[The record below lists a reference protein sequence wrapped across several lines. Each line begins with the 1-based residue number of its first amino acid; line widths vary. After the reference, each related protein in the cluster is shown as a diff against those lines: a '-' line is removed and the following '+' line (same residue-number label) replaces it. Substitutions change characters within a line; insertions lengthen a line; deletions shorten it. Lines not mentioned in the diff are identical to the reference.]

1 MKIIDVIGAL
11 LVMFILLPAIA
22 SLWQYGS
29 TEMQKRQA
37 ADQLAQVSRAA
48 AAYVRKHQ
56 TTLLGSTTATSG
68 PMITTDPLV
77 TEQFLPAGFKGKNAW
92 GQSYQVYFRQPSA
105 NAIQAVVLTTGGLG
119 HDPGQPKFGT
129 AIVPSAA
136 TMAGGSGGYIPTGAI
151 TGQSTGVLQGAYG
164 GWTLDLASV
173 GVPTPGAGHLGTL
186 STYDSSSLGQDF
198 LYRVAVPGHA
208 ELNQMQTELDMTDH
222 AIRKVQEV
230 QFIARTLGTET
241 CDADT
246 EGRVFLDTNQGL
258 YICRNGQM
266 EILADTGNSTLL
278 KNATLAR
285 NGDVI
290 EKPTCPPGTNTV
302 PEIFVAPSITAAG
315 AEAPPLT
322 AFQAWATSLNATQ
335 WRVNLRLLTTD
346 DNLGWVNPA
355 PDYAR
360 IIVCTTCAKG
370 S

>member
-1 MKIIDVIGAL
+1 MKIIEVIASL
-11 LVMFILLPAIA
+11 LVMFVLLPAIA
-22 SLWQYGS
+22 SLWQYGA

-48 AAYVRKHQ
+48 ASYVRKHQ

-68 PMITTDPLV
+68 PVITTDPLV
-77 TEQFLPAGFKGKNAW
+77 TEQFLPAGFRGKNVW
-92 GQSYQVYFRQPSA
+92 GQSYQIFFRQPSA
-105 NAIQAVVLTTGGLG
+105 NAIQAVILTTGGLG

-129 AIVPSAA
+129 AVVPSAA
-136 TMAGGSGGYIPTGAI
+136 SMAGGSGGYIPTGAI

-198 LYRVAVPGHA
+198 LYRIAVPGHP
-208 ELNQMQTELDMTDH
+208 ELNAMQTELDMTDH

-230 QFIARTLGTET
+230 QFTARTLGTET

-246 EGRVFLDTNQGL
+246 EGRVFLDVNQGL

-266 EILADTGNSTLL
+266 EVVADTGNSLLL
-278 KNATLAR
+278 KGTQLAQD
-285 NGDVI
+285 GDLI
-290 EKPTCPPGTNTV
+290 TMPSCPPGTGMT
-302 PEIFVAPSITAAG
+302 PQIFVTPTLAAAG
-315 AEAPPLT
+315 AEAPPIT
-322 AFQAWATSLNATQ
+322 AFQSWAETASATQ
-335 WRVNLRLLTTD
+335 WRVRLRLLTTD

-355 PDYAR
+355 SSYGR
-360 IIVCTTCAKG
+360 ILVCTTCAK
-370 S
+370 

>member
-1 MKIIDVIGAL
+1 MFQKSSCCIDCRQFRTGPKPGVDAEDAPAAGWGGKEQVAEILREHPDRLLIGPL
-11 LVMFILLPAIA
+11 F
-22 SLWQYGS
+22 SLQPDLHLDGRG
-29 TEMQKRQA
+29 EE
-37 ADQLAQVSRAA
+37 
-48 AAYVRKHQ
+48 
-56 TTLLGSTTATSG
+56 
-68 PMITTDPLV
+68 PLV
-77 TEQFLPAGFKGKNAW
+77 GVFRDALNHATEDAVPF
-92 GQSYQVYFRQPSA
+92 YQPC
-105 NAIQAVVLTTGGLG
+105 LE
-119 HDPGQPKFGT
+119 P
-129 AIVPSAA
+129 
-136 TMAGGSGGYIPTGAI
+136 
-151 TGQSTGVLQGAYG
+151 
-164 GWTLDLASV
+164 
-173 GVPTPGAGHLGTL
+173 
-186 STYDSSSLGQDF
+186 GQDF

-230 QFIARTLGTET
+230 QFTARTLGTET
-241 CDADT
+241 CDADS

-290 EKPTCPPGTNTV
+290 EEPTCPPGTNTV